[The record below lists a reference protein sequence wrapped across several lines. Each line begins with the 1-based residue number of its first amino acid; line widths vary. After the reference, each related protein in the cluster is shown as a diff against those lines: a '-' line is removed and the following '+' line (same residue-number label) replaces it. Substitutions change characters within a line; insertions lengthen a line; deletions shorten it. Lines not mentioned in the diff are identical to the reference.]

1 MTELQPR
8 HLAPDF
14 ALTADDGSVKRL
26 SDYRG
31 KKVVLYFYPKDDTP
45 GCTMEAKDFA
55 ELAEQFTAT
64 DAVIIG
70 ISKDNTAKHCAFKE
84 KYGLPFTLLTDSEKL
99 VESYGLWVEKS
110 LYGRKYW
117 GIDRATLLIDREGV
131 IQRIWRKVKVK
142 GHAEEVLKA
151 AQTLA

>member
-1 MTELQPR
+1 MTELHINQP
-8 HLAPDF
+8 APDF
-14 ALTADDGSVKRL
+14 ALPADDGSIKHL

-31 KKVVLYFYPKDDTP
+31 KKLVLYFYPKDDTP

-55 ELAEQFTAT
+55 ALSGAFTAT

-70 ISKDNTAKHCAFKE
+70 VSKDNTAKHCAFKE
-84 KYGLPFTLLTDSEKL
+84 KYGLPFTLLTDSEKM
-99 VESYGLWVEKS
+99 VEAYGLWVEKS

-131 IQRIWRKVKVK
+131 IRRIWRKVKVK
-142 GHAEEVLKA
+142 GHAEEVLEA
-151 AQTLA
+151 AQEIG